1 MMGVAK
7 LRAALLLGLSF
18 LNQNMW
24 KLAGEDEESMPI
36 GFELAFPSLIEI
48 AKSLGVDFPY
58 DHQALQGIYSSH
70 YWKHLICRVS
80 PPLPWARFRALGKH
94 GFCRVSQ
101 RRHSAT
107 IKLTA

>member
-7 LRAALLLGLSF
+7 LRASLLLGLSF

-24 KLAGEDEESMPI
+24 KLAVEDEESMPI

-58 DHQALQGIYSSH
+58 DHQSLQGIYSSREIKMKRYIYIH
-70 YWKHLICRVS
+70 TRLYRYKIYNVMVS
-80 PPLPWARFRALGKH
+80 
-94 GFCRVSQ
+94 
-101 RRHSAT
+101 
-107 IKLTA
+107 